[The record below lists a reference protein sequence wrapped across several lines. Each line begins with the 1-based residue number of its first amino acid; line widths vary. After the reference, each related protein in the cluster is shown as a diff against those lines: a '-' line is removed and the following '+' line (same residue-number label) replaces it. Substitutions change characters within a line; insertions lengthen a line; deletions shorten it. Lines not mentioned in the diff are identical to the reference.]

1 MGLNVQDRTL
11 IEMRVSN
18 DGPSQVVAYLMWFF
32 LGLLSAHRFYLRRP
46 GSAIL
51 QILTFFIVIGFFWL
65 LIDAFLI
72 PGMVRERQDE
82 IRRRLTMEALANQGG
97 NA

>member
-1 MGLNVQDRTL
+1 MGLTVQDRTL

-18 DGPSQVVAYLMWFF
+18 DGPSQAVAYLMWFF
-32 LGLLSAHRFYLRRP
+32 LGLLSGHRFYLRRP

-51 QILTFFIVIGFFWL
+51 QILSFFIVIGFFWL

-82 IRRRLTMEALANQGG
+82 IRRRLTMEALAGQGG
-97 NA
+97 SA

>member
-51 QILTFFIVIGFFWL
+51 QILSFFIIIGFFWL

-82 IRRRLTMEALANQGG
+82 IRRRLTMEALAGQG
-97 NA
+97 

>member
-51 QILTFFIVIGFFWL
+51 QILSFFIVIGFFWL

-82 IRRRLTMEALANQGG
+82 IRRRLTMEALAGQG
-97 NA
+97 

>member
-51 QILTFFIVIGFFWL
+51 QILSFFIAIGFFWL

-82 IRRRLTMEALANQGG
+82 IRRRLTMEALAGQG
-97 NA
+97 

>member
-1 MGLNVQDRTL
+1 MGLTVQDRTF

-46 GSAIL
+46 GTAIL

-72 PGMVRERQDE
+72 PGMVRDRQDE
-82 IRRRLTMEALANQGG
+82 IRRRLTMDALAGQGG
-97 NA
+97 AS

>member
-11 IEMRVSN
+11 IEMWVSN
-18 DGPSQVVAYLMWFF
+18 DGPIQVVAYLMWFF

>member
-1 MGLNVQDRTL
+1 MGLTVQDRTL

-18 DGPSQVVAYLMWFF
+18 DGPSQAVAYLMWFF

-65 LIDAFLI
+65 LIDVFLI

-82 IRRRLTMEALANQGG
+82 IRRRLTMEALAGQGG